1 MSEYSS
7 NPPSNPNSAR
17 SISFITDPAKQAVL
31 LGSALIGI
39 VIFFFKVSRTI
50 PAGNWGI
57 TALYFVVFI
66 GIVLLAFIRPI
77 SMTIRYP
84 IYLGLLLLVGTI
96 DLFLGGLESDG
107 LIFLFLFTVL
117 TAIFYRSRIGLL
129 TAAIPFGVM
138 IFIGFAMSGKLI
150 SPNPAYTFSLSD
162 SPINWIFFAVVL
174 LFGVIASFSG
184 IYQFIPKLT
193 ESFFSQQNQTGTLFN
208 ENKALQQSIDDANLN
223 LQRKTSELSIASQIA
238 RSIAQQQD
246 PLQLIDNTLNTIR
259 AQFGFYHAGLFLIDT
274 NREFAVLK
282 AATGDAGSEMINQNH
297 KLRIGE
303 QGIVGFVADQGVAR
317 IAADVG
323 LDSVHFQN
331 PLLPDTHSEMALP
344 LRLGERIIGVLDVQS
359 EKPSAFTQQDVNIIQ
374 TIADQLAIS
383 IEHARVVTDLQRN
396 LEEYKSKAQSITQKE
411 WADFLMGLR
420 TSRSLRYSRQG
431 VQKSSS
437 ESTIAHEAITTGQTQ
452 IKTRKGKSGKTA
464 TIAVPLKLREA
475 VIGVIELK
483 IDDPSE
489 IPDYQSL
496 IESIASRLVLSLEN
510 ARLIEEMQIRVEQ
523 ERMVSDI
530 TSKVRSSTA
539 VNDILRDTAIELG
552 KSLGLSDVRVQ
563 LRTKS
568 SVETASAPQEK
579 QS

>member
-1 MSEYSS
+1 MSEQSS
-7 NPPSNPNSAR
+7 NPPANPKTAR
-17 SISFITDPAKQAVL
+17 STAFITDPAKQAVL

-39 VIFFFKVSRTI
+39 IIFFFKISRTI
-50 PAGNWGI
+50 PADNWGI
-57 TALYFVVFI
+57 TALYFVVFV
-66 GIVLLAFIRPI
+66 GIILLAFIRSI

-84 IYLGLLLLVGTI
+84 IYLGLIIIVGTI
-96 DLFLGGLESDG
+96 DIYLGGLESDG
-107 LIFLFLFTVL
+107 VFFLFLFTVL
-117 TAIFYRSRIGLL
+117 TALFYRSRVGLF

-162 SPINWIFFAVVL
+162 SPINWIFIAVVL
-174 LFGVIASFSG
+174 LFGVIASYSG
-184 IYQFIPKLT
+184 IYQYIPKLT
-193 ESFFSQQNQTGTLFN
+193 ESFFLQQNKTEALFN
-208 ENKALQQSIDDANLN
+208 ENKALIQSINDANIN
-223 LQRKTSELSIASQIA
+223 LQRKTSELAIASQIA

-246 PLQLIDNTLNTIR
+246 PLQLIDTTLNTIR
-259 AQFGFYHAGLFLIDT
+259 AQFGFYHAGLFLVDS

-282 AATGDAGSEMINQNH
+282 AATGDAGREMINQNH

-359 EKPSAFTQQDVNIIQ
+359 ENPSVFSQQDVNIIQ

-383 IEHARVVTDLQRN
+383 IDHARVVTDLQRN
-396 LEEYKSKAQSITQKE
+396 LEEYKSKAQAITQSE
-411 WADFLMGLR
+411 WANFLLGLR
-420 TSRSLRYSRQG
+420 TSKSLRYSSQG
-431 VQKSSS
+431 IQKSSS
-437 ESTIAHEAITTGQTQ
+437 ESTIAREAITSGQTQ
-452 IKTRKGKSGKTA
+452 IKTRKGKTGKTA

-475 VIGVIELK
+475 VIGVIELR

-489 IPDYQSL
+489 IPDFQSL

-568 SVETASAPQEK
+568 SLESTSATQEK

>member
-1 MSEYSS
+1 MSEYFS
-7 NPPSNPNSAR
+7 NPPTNPNSVR
-17 SISFITDPAKQAVL
+17 SIILITDPAKQAVL
-31 LGSALIGI
+31 IGSALIGI
-39 VIFFFKVSRTI
+39 VIFFLKISRSI
-50 PAGNWGI
+50 PASNWGI
-57 TALYFVVFI
+57 TALYFLVFT
-66 GIVLLAFIRPI
+66 GIILLAFIRPI
-77 SMTIRYP
+77 SMKIRYP
-84 IYLGLLLLVGTI
+84 IYLGLLLIVGTF
-96 DLFLGGLESDG
+96 DLYLGGLESDG
-107 LIFLFLFTVL
+107 FFFLFLFTVL

-150 SPNPAYTFSLSD
+150 SPNPIYIFSLSD
-162 SPINWIFFAVVL
+162 SAINWVYFAVVL

-184 IYQFIPKLT
+184 IYQFIPRLT
-193 ESFFSQQNQTGTLFN
+193 ESFFSQQNQNGILIN
-208 ENKALQQSIDDANLN
+208 ENKALIQSIDDANIN
-223 LQRKTSELSIASQIA
+223 LQRKNSELAIASQIA

-259 AQFGFYHAGLFLIDT
+259 AQFGFYHAGLFLIDS

-282 AATGDAGSEMINQNH
+282 AATGDAGGEMVNQNH
-297 KLRIGE
+297 KLRIGA
-303 QGIVGFVADQGVAR
+303 QGIVGFVAEQGVAR

-323 LDSVHFQN
+323 QDSIHFQN

-359 EKPSAFTQQDVNIIQ
+359 EKTSAFSQQDVNIIQ

-383 IEHARVVTDLQRN
+383 IDHARVVSEMQRN
-396 LEEYKSKAQSITQKE
+396 LEEYKSKAQTITQKE
-411 WADFLMGLR
+411 WADFLLGLR
-420 TSRSLRYSRQG
+420 SSKSLRYSSKG
-431 VQKSSS
+431 VQKGSS
-437 ESTIAHEAITTGQTQ
+437 ESTIARDAITAGQTQ
-452 IKTRKGKSGKTA
+452 IKTRKGKTGKTA

-489 IPDYQSL
+489 IPDFQSL
-496 IESIASRLVLSLEN
+496 VESIASRLVLSLEN

-523 ERMVSDI
+523 EKMVADI

-568 SVETASAPQEK
+568 SIEPASATQEK